1 VRRWRGIGR
10 QSRRGGTSGAWAPG
24 EQAAGERAG
33 GARVVGKRATGAR
46 AHRTGAA
53 TLALVCAA
61 ATALAAGCGSSESGG
76 GSNTSAA
83 NGSASSASSTS
94 TNGKP
99 KEGIVPNGKINYA
112 SPSPNAPVQSGTVKI
127 KYHEITIEPDTL
139 RVKVGSTIEWVNED
153 PVEHNVTSEPG
164 APSKLSSGNFGE
176 GHTFRFIV
184 TKPGIIHYKCTN
196 HPATM
201 NGTIEVVS

>member
-1 VRRWRGIGR
+1 M
-10 QSRRGGTSGAWAPG
+10 SGACAP
-24 EQAAGERAG
+24 A
-33 GARVVGKRATGAR
+33 
-46 AHRTGAA
+46 
-53 TLALVCAA
+53 LAIVCAA
-61 ATALAAGCGSSESGG
+61 ALLAAGCGSSKS
-76 GSNTSAA
+76 
-83 NGSASSASSTS
+83 SASGTAASSTS
-94 TNGKP
+94 GSTSSSTGATGKP
-99 KEGIVPNGKINYA
+99 KEGIIPNGKINYA
-112 SPSPNAPVQSGTVKI
+112 SPAANAPVQSGAVKI

-164 APSKLSSGNFGE
+164 AASKIASGNFGE
-176 GHTFRFIV
+176 GHTFRFTV